1 MLVVAMATLA
11 LGGVALAGGGGAD
24 GERQGD
30 KAKFDSAITLNYNQG
45 PYDPYDPYFEEAV
58 FTGQVTVSPAN
69 NEAEDRPDAAAKCL
83 KRRTVVIRNLDLTGE
98 GAFAFTKTDADGSY
112 SVGARRASRDPGTYR
127 ARVLKKR
134 KVRAEIKCFGAKSNE
149 VEVPAAGAGG

>member
-11 LGGVALAGGGGAD
+11 LGGVALAGGP
-24 GERQGD
+24 GD
-30 KAKFDSAITLNYNQG
+30 KGDRQAKFDAAITLNYNQG

-69 NEAEDRPDAAAKCL
+69 NEAENRPEAEGAAKCL

-98 GAFAFTKTDADGSY
+98 GSFATTKTDVDGSY
-112 SVGARRASRDPGTYR
+112 SVGASRASRDPGTYR

-149 VEVPAAGAGG
+149 VEVPSGE